1 MWCPQRSRTG
11 LTVSNVASARKDN
24 TNRANAR
31 FSTGPKTLH
40 GRARASRNALRHGL
54 SLAIDCD
61 PLLSEEVDAL
71 AGKIVGANVNP
82 QVVKLARHVAEAEI
96 DLSRIRALRH
106 QIVNTALC
114 DATYETETRSRE
126 KFALVRRCARVDGPF
141 TPMRDE
147 VMDFLYSYPQDSSK
161 LAMIMSDKAQQLR
174 TLDRYERRAL
184 SRRNFAIQAYD
195 EELYRSQ
202 VVLL

>member
-1 MWCPQRSRTG
+1 MT
-11 LTVSNVASARKDN
+11 SARKNDA
-24 TNRANAR
+24 NRANAR
-31 FSTGPKTLH
+31 FSTGPKTPH
-40 GRARASRNALRHGL
+40 GRARASRNAFRHGL

-71 AGKIVGANVNP
+71 AGKIVGDNVNP

-114 DATYETETRSRE
+114 DATYESETRSRE

-141 TPMRDE
+141 TPMPDE
-147 VMDFLYSYPQDSSK
+147 VVDFLYSYPLGPSK
-161 LAMIMSDKAQQLR
+161 LAIIISDKAQQLR

-184 SRRNFAIQAYD
+184 SRRKFAIQAYD
-195 EELYRSQ
+195 EELRQS
-202 VVLL
+202 